1 LVKLI
6 AVAILGSFF
15 VTAVH
20 ECAFGEQS
28 ENEIVV
34 RVTEGAPATPAP
46 IASGLTYLNGYRSSI
61 HGETIEYHSPDPDAD
76 SALLVRAQN
85 IAHSISWETD
95 PMPKASS
102 DFSQFIWLAGIECA
116 GFAGEPE
123 SHSFEFLI
131 DGQPWFT
138 FKNAKDSTAKNWK
151 IPGKDGAELSFASVM
166 SDGVGDLFGYMV
178 LKIPGKDFESGKP
191 LMLEVRGDNSGS
203 ADWYM
208 TFQHSFNFVPQ
219 VRAEPALARDG
230 AQATQLLRLSLDNLT
245 GGRTI
250 EVYVPNHEPIRTDL
264 KIGANMLHLPIPLVT
279 SEVTLRVRFELNHEI
294 VDTST
299 VRVTPVQKRDIYLV
313 SYSHNDIGY
322 TDLQPDVERKQWHNL
337 DEGMR
342 LIRET
347 RDYPADA
354 RYKWN
359 LETIW
364 ALESYLQKASTEQ
377 REEFFRDVREG
388 SIGVSALYA
397 NMLTGLANSVE
408 MSHFFDFAR
417 RLRTEY
423 HIPMTTAVTSDVP
436 GFSWGMVSALAQSGV
451 KYFATAPNSGDR
463 IGYTLQALGDKPFYW
478 SSQSGQ
484 EKILTWMAGASY
496 ASFHEGPLSKLGD
509 EKIMK
514 LARKL
519 DKSSYPYEIVQ
530 LPYTLADNGPPDPT
544 LSDFVRDWNQRYVT
558 PRLIIATH
566 EQMFREFEK
575 RYGSRLP
582 VLEGDFTPYWEDGAS
597 STAYETALSRAA
609 VDRLIQ
615 GEAMWSMLSPA
626 AYPAQEYDAAWR
638 NVTFY
643 DEHTWGAHNSIEE
656 PDLPFV
662 KGQWEFKRKFAVDAD
677 RESRALLAR
686 ALDPRSDPGK
696 TKNSVDV
703 YNTNS
708 WPRTDVVLLA
718 PELSRAGDRVVGP
731 DGKPVPSQRLS
742 TGELAVLVENVPPL
756 SANRLSVEK
765 GEAYTKDGARVQG
778 STIENDSIA
787 LSVDP
792 HTGAIDTL
800 TWKKNG
806 VQLVDR
812 TRGVGLNQY
821 LYVPGMDPEKAQRV
835 SNVRVR
841 VKEQGGLVAS
851 LLVEGDAPGAKQYSS
866 EIRLVE
872 GINRVDLVTTIDKRA
887 VREKEGVHIAF
898 PFSIPG
904 GQLRYD
910 VANSVVRPELDQ
922 LPGAC
927 KNFFSIESW
936 VDISNSNYG
945 VTWTTAN
952 APMVEIGGITAE
964 QPWMKSIAPSSLFYS
979 YVMNNYWHTNY
990 KADQEGPVTFR
1001 YSVSPHAAYAA
1012 LDAVKFG
1019 AEQREPLMVA
1029 AADPSTRAHRS
1040 VMRLSSPDVL
1050 VSSLKPTAGG
1060 RSWLVYLYNP
1070 TSKAQKV
1077 SLQWND
1083 GVPVASRSSNPDGD
1097 SGDEAVDFE
1106 VAAFGSAYRRVDKAE
1121 VDRAGHSK
1129 KIN

>member
-1 LVKLI
+1 LI
-6 AVAILGSFF
+6 RLLAVAILGSFF
-15 VTAVH
+15 VTALH
-20 ECAFGEQS
+20 PHAFGQQS

-34 RVTEGAPATPAP
+34 RVEEGARATPGT
-46 IASGLTYLNGYRSSI
+46 IASGLRYLNGYHSFI
-61 HGETIEYHSPDPDAD
+61 HGETIEYHSPDPDVD

-85 IAHSISWETD
+85 VAHSISWETD
-95 PMPKASS
+95 PMPKASG
-102 DFSQFIWLAGIECA
+102 DFSQFIWLAGIESA
-116 GFAGEPE
+116 GFVQEPD
-123 SHSFEFLI
+123 SHVFEFLI

-138 FKNAKDSTAKNWK
+138 FKNAKDATAKNWK
-151 IPGKDGAELSFASVM
+151 IPGKDGAELSFASLM

-178 LKIPGKDFESGKP
+178 LKVPGKDFEPGKP
-191 LMLEVRGDNSGS
+191 LTLEVRGDNSGS

-219 VRAEPALARDG
+219 VRAEPALSRDG

-250 EVYVPNHEPIRTDL
+250 EVRVPNHEPISSDL
-264 KIGANMLHLPIPLVT
+264 KIGANVLHLPIPVVT
-279 SEVTLRVRFELNHEI
+279 SEVTLRVRFELNHKL

-299 VRVTPVQKRDIYLV
+299 VRVTPVQKRDIYLL

-322 TDLQPDVERKQWHNL
+322 TDLQPDVERKQWRNL
-337 DEGMR
+337 DTAMR

-347 RDYPADA
+347 RDYPENA

-364 ALESYLQKASTEQ
+364 ALESYLQKATTAQ
-377 REEFFRDVREG
+377 REEFFGDVREG

-417 RLRTEY
+417 RLRTEH
-423 HIPMTTAVTSDVP
+423 HIPMTVAVTSDVP

-463 IGYTLQALGDKPFYW
+463 IGYVLQALGDKPFYW

-484 EKILTWMAGASY
+484 EKVLTWMAGASY
-496 ASFHEGPLSKLGD
+496 SSFHEGPLSKLGD

-519 DKSSYPYEIVQ
+519 DTASYPYEIVQ
-530 LPYTLADNGPPDPT
+530 LPYTRADNGPPDPT
-544 LSDFVRDWNQRYVT
+544 LSDFVREWNARYVT

-575 RYGSRLP
+575 RYGSALP
-582 VLEGDFTPYWEDGAS
+582 VLQGDFTPYWEDGAS

-609 VDRLIQ
+609 VDRLTQ
-615 GEAMWSMLSPA
+615 GEALWSMLSPA
-626 AYPAQEYDAAWR
+626 TYPAQEYDSAWR
-638 NVTFY
+638 NVVFY

-662 KGQWEFKRKFAVDAD
+662 KEQWDFKRKFAVDAD

-686 ALDPRSDPGK
+686 ALGAPADSGK
-696 TKNSVDV
+696 TKTSIDV

-718 PELSRAGDRVVGP
+718 PELSRAGDHVVGP

-742 TGELAVLVENVPPL
+742 TGELAVLMENVPPF
-756 SANRLSVEK
+756 SASRLSVEK
-765 GEAYTKDGARVQG
+765 GEAYTKNGTQVQG
-778 STIENDSIA
+778 STIENDFIA
-787 LSVDP
+787 LSVNP
-792 HTGAIDTL
+792 RTGAIDSL
-800 TWKKNG
+800 RLKKNG
-806 VQLVDR
+806 VQLVDG

-821 LYVPGMDPEKAQRV
+821 LYVAGMDPEKAQRV

-841 VKEQGGLVAS
+841 VKEQGGLVVS
-851 LLVEGDAPGAKQYSS
+851 LLVDGDAPGAKQYSS

-872 GINRVDLVTTIDKRA
+872 GIDRVDLVTNIDKRA

-898 PFSIPG
+898 PFSVPG

-922 LPGAC
+922 LAGAC

-936 VDISNSNYG
+936 VDISNQDYG
-945 VTWTTAN
+945 VTWATAN

-964 QPWMKSIAPSSLFYS
+964 QPWMKSIASSSLIYS

-1001 YSVSPHAAYAA
+1001 YSVLPHAAFASVDAA
-1012 LDAVKFG
+1012 KFG
-1019 AEQREPLMVA
+1019 AEQRQPLMVA
-1029 AADPSTRAHRS
+1029 AADPSTQPHRS
-1040 VMRLSSPDVL
+1040 LMRLSSPDVL
-1050 VSSLKPTAGG
+1050 VSSLKPMAGG
-1060 RSWLVYLYNP
+1060 RSWMVYLYNP
-1070 TSKAQKV
+1070 TGKAQKV
-1077 SLQWND
+1077 SLQGND
-1083 GVPVASRSSNPDGD
+1083 GVAVASRSSDADG
-1097 SGDEAVDFE
+1097 GAADEAVEFE
-1106 VAAFGSAYRRVDKAE
+1106 VAAFGSTYRRVDE
-1121 VDRAGHSK
+1121 PVPQP
-1129 KIN
+1129 

>member
-1 LVKLI
+1 MRLL
-6 AVAILGSFF
+6 AAAILGSFF

-20 ECAFGEQS
+20 PHAFGEQS

-34 RVTEGAPATPAP
+34 RVTEGARATPAP
-46 IASGLTYLNGYRSSI
+46 IASGLRYLNGYHSSL
-61 HGETIEYHSPDPDAD
+61 HGETIEYHSPDPDVD
-76 SALLVRAQN
+76 SALIVRAQN

-95 PMPKASS
+95 PMPKESG

-116 GFAGEPE
+116 GFVQEPD
-123 SHSFEFLI
+123 SHAFEFLI

-138 FKNAKDSTAKNWK
+138 FKNAKDATAKNWK
-151 IPGKDGAELSFASVM
+151 ISGKDGAELSFASVM

-178 LKIPGKDFESGKP
+178 LKVPGKDFEPGKP
-191 LMLEVRGDNSGS
+191 LTLEVRGDNSGS
-203 ADWYM
+203 ADWFM

-230 AQATQLLRLSLDNLT
+230 AQATQLLRLSLDNLSS
-245 GGRTI
+245 GRMI
-250 EVYVPNHEPIRTDL
+250 EVHAPNHEPISTDL
-264 KIGANMLHLPIPLVT
+264 KIGANVLHLPIAVVT
-279 SEVTLRVRFELNHEI
+279 SEKTLRVRFELNHEL

-299 VRVTPVQKRDIYLV
+299 VRVTPVQKRDIYLL

-322 TDLQPDVERKQWHNL
+322 TDLQPDVERKQWRNL
-337 DEGMR
+337 DEAMR

-364 ALESYLQKASTEQ
+364 ALESYLQKAPAAQ
-377 REEFFRDVREG
+377 REEFLRDVREG

-408 MSHFFDFAR
+408 MSHFFDFAH

-463 IGYTLQALGDKPFYW
+463 IGYTLEALGDKPFYW

-484 EKILTWMAGASY
+484 ERVLTWMAGASY
-496 ASFHEGPLSKLGD
+496 SSFHEGPLSKLGD

-519 DKSSYPYEIVQ
+519 DNASYPYEIVQ
-530 LPYTLADNGPPDPT
+530 LPYTRADNGPPDPT

-575 RYGSRLP
+575 RYGSALP
-582 VLEGDFTPYWEDGAS
+582 VVQGDFTPYWEDGAS
-597 STAYETALSRAA
+597 STAFETALNRAA

-615 GEAMWSMLSPA
+615 GEALWSMLSPA
-626 AYPAQEYDAAWR
+626 TYPAQEYDSAWR

-662 KGQWEFKRKFAVDAD
+662 KAQWEFKRKFAVDAD

-686 ALDPRSDPGK
+686 VLGAPADSGK
-696 TKNSVDV
+696 TKTSIDV

-718 PELSRAGDRVVGP
+718 PELSRAGDHVVGP
-731 DGKPVPSQRLS
+731 DGEPVPSQRLS
-742 TGELAVLVENVPPL
+742 TGELAVLVENMPPF
-756 SANRLSVEK
+756 SAKRLSVEK
-765 GEAYTKDGARVQG
+765 GEAYTKNGTRVQG
-778 STIENDSIA
+778 NTIENDFIA
-787 LSVDP
+787 LSVNP
-792 HTGAIDTL
+792 RTGAIDSL

-806 VQLVDR
+806 VQLVDG

-821 LYVPGMDPEKAQRV
+821 LYVAGMDPEKAQRV
-835 SNVRVR
+835 SSVRVR
-841 VKEQGGLVAS
+841 VKEKGGLVVS

-872 GINRVDLVTTIDKRA
+872 GIDRVDLLTNIDKRA

-898 PFSIPG
+898 PFRVPG

-922 LPGAC
+922 LAGAC

-936 VDISNSNYG
+936 VDISNQDYG

-964 QPWMKSIAPSSLFYS
+964 QPWMKSIAPSSLIYS

-990 KADQEGPVTFR
+990 KADQEGPVAFR
-1001 YSVSPHAAYAA
+1001 YSLRPHAGFAA
-1012 LDAVKFG
+1012 LAAAKFG
-1019 AEQREPLMVA
+1019 AEQRQPLMVA
-1029 AADPSTRAHRS
+1029 AADPSTQPHRS
-1040 VMRLSSPDVL
+1040 LLRLSSPDVL
-1050 VSSLKPTAGG
+1050 VSSLKPMAAGH
-1060 RSWLVYLYNP
+1060 SWLVYLYNP
-1070 TSKAQKV
+1070 TGKAQKV
-1077 SLQWND
+1077 SFQGNS
-1083 GVPVASRSSNPDGD
+1083 GVPLLSRLSDVDGGA
-1097 SGDEAVDFE
+1097 GDDAVDFE
-1106 VAAFGSAYRRVDKAE
+1106 VAAFGSAYRRVDE
-1121 VDRAGHSK
+1121 PVPQP
-1129 KIN
+1129 